1 MTELSKMPGY
11 KTQEAEDRGL
21 QALTNLPKMERAQ
34 FLEALKAKPPVTP
47 LPRDTQE
54 EHHEAYTLPG
64 GKNYREILLQHPN
77 STFKGVSSHFGGAPN
92 ILASVRAKDRTGPN
106 GEKILHIEELQSDWH
121 QQGREKGYTPPDVA
135 KQINA
140 AERAHR
146 ELKKQLDQAKD
157 SAALAERGLVDP
169 TTKRMRD
176 LNPEMNQRLEASKLR
191 HNNTIMEL
199 MPQVMKAEAEHQ
211 DLLHQSKNTVPDA
224 PFKKSWHE
232 MALKKMIHHAAANG
246 YDSIAITPGAEQ
258 ADRYGLAKHLGEV
271 QYNHEFKRLAGFDK
285 SGTPVIYHADVEP
298 EQLPNYIGKEVA
310 TKLLAQPK
318 NNQEHSLKGVD
329 LQVGGEGMKGFYDK
343 IVPNFLNQ
351 FGKKYGAKVQTVPL
365 ALPTIAEHFGQ
376 TEEQFQALPQD
387 VQEDMH
393 RRFEYQRGKTT
404 PKTASVHTFPIT
416 PEMRE
421 DVTKNGVPLYAK
433 GGEVEVK
440 PTNYD
445 PNLQRKHPELE
456 AAIRG
461 ISAGT
466 TTHKQLDKLI
476 AKHKPI
482 KPYEF
487 VPQPATDEDAE
498 RALKPAQK
506 PKWRGH
512 EQWPAGRK
520 VGLRL
525 DIPAYESHGV
535 WVNSVH
541 DEEGKGED
549 NLKVAYGPVSSVKNA
564 VFDPT
569 PHKAEEVGTGEK
581 GKSSFA
587 RIKGDLHHM
596 SEDEAVEHMKT
607 YLNHPDYAQV
617 GFDPRRHGHFY
628 DRKTMKPVT
637 HSAHVVQIGPL
648 VLAHKP
654 TYGKRENYAKGGEVS
669 RETTMG
675 INVRS
680 DKKANLQYADLIVDG
695 HKTYESRNGDTLRP
709 YVGKRVSIVRTGDGP
724 AKAIGAVTVGEPM
737 VVNRKKFREMEQHH
751 LVPEGSAFDIA
762 SGTKH
767 LYPMHNPERY
777 DSERDV
783 GHGIVARKVH
793 MAGGGKVKP
802 LSERF
807 DFGKAGEFDPIGNA
821 KKSLRGAY
829 DVVSKIPGNLKRL
842 VTDPVAYAKSLPA
855 PGIEQLAGAFNPAH
869 IGGIM
874 MGPGSRT
881 WNQKSF
887 EDAVHLAGST
897 GNLMPPKEVWKRTGN
912 IPNARDFVPRQ
923 EINDS
928 NAKFYTPAELKYNLD
943 EAKAM
948 LKWAK
953 QQPLLPK
960 WSTLPD
966 EHRNNFLVYA
976 DKLNTVV
983 QDLSQDPA
991 KGIKAK
997 YVLDHPELYAAYPE
1011 LGEMLISQPAQPHS
1025 TTKGGF
1031 NSKRPEV
1038 TIFPQADPRGTAI
1051 HEMQHAV
1058 QNIEG
1063 MSPGTN
1069 PLLYG
1074 GDLANYLKF
1083 HKAVTDAYP
1092 NLNPKQAAEDAMH
1105 GWYSSHMGEAEAR
1118 QATKRMDMSPQER
1131 LNNFPDYDTKPNWL
1145 IDKPAEAPDISLD
1158 PALKYE
1164 RPASYAK
1171 GGRIKPIGY
1180 TKEQVTVSPNLDA
1193 MRYELMSVKRYTK
1206 KVK

>member
-1 MTELSKMPGY
+1 MSFYSPIDRLAQTLPRPKGTGSEFMTELSKMPGY
-11 KTQEAEDRGL
+11 KAQEAEDRGL
-21 QALTNLPKMERAQ
+21 QALVNLPKMERAQ
-34 FLEALKAKPPVTP
+34 FLEALKAKRPVVPKVISNDGTDD
-47 LPRDTQE
+47 PRYLTRE
-54 EHHEAYTLPG
+54 ERLYGGNENQAFHEQYTLPG
-64 GKNYREILLQHPN
+64 GRNYREILLQHPQGG
-77 STFKGVSSHFGGAPN
+77 FKGVQHHFGGTPN
-92 ILASVRAKDRTGPN
+92 ILASVRAKDRIGPN

-121 QQGREKGYTPPDVA
+121 QQGREKGYASPESA
-135 KQINA
+135 GQIKA

-146 ELKKQLDQAKD
+146 ELKKQLEEAKQN
-157 SAALAERGLVDP
+157 AAYAEAGLNDP
-169 TTKRMRD
+169 KTKRLLD
-176 LNPEMNQRLEASKLR
+176 LNPEVRQRLEAAKLR
-191 HNNTIMEL
+191 HNDTIMEL
-199 MPQVMKAEAEHQ
+199 MPQVMRAEAEHQ
-211 DLLHQSKNTVPDA
+211 DLLRQNTVPDA

-232 MALKKMIHHAAANG
+232 MALKKMIHHAAENG

-258 ADRYGLAKHLGEV
+258 ADRYGLSKHIDSLELFPTLYSNNPKPLVLRGHKNKNQIISKEVSEDDLPGLLGED
-271 QYNHEFKRLAGFDK
+271 LAK
-285 SGTPVIYHADVEP
+285 
-298 EQLPNYIGKEVA
+298 
-310 TKLLAQPK
+310 KLLNAPANHIGTKQ
-318 NNQEHSLKGVD
+318 LGGVD
-329 LQVGGEGMKGFYDK
+329 LETDERAKGMKGFYDK

-351 FGKKYGAKVQTVPL
+351 FGKKYGAKVQPGTVSIVSTPAQHHGL
-365 ALPTIAEHFGQ
+365 
-376 TEEQFQALPQD
+376 TESQFRAQSPDEQ
-387 VQEDMH
+387 
-393 RRFEYQRGKTT
+393 QRMVRQHAYAHQGAKTEV
-404 PKTASVHTFPIT
+404 PVHHFPIT

-421 DVTKNGVPLYAK
+421 DVTKNGVPLYSK

-440 PTNYD
+440 PTAYD

-461 ISAGT
+461 IAAGT

-487 VPQPATDEDAE
+487 VPQPASDEDAE

-506 PKWRGH
+506 PKWRAH

-541 DEEGKGED
+541 DEEGKGDD

-654 TYGKRENYAKGGEVS
+654 TYGKRENYAKGGEVHS
-669 RETTMG
+669 DGPAMG

-737 VVNRKKFREMEQHH
+737 VVDRKKFRKMEKQH

-767 LYPMHNPERY
+767 LYPMHEPERY
-777 DSERDV
+777 ESERDV

-793 MAGGGKVKP
+793 MADGGPVPP
-802 LSERF
+802 LRPLNPQL
-807 DFGKAGEFDPIGNA
+807 AA
-821 KKSLRGAY
+821 LREQMAAQSALHKAY
-829 DVVSKIPGNLKRL
+829 DEAMKSVYTNQMP
-842 VTDPVAYAKSLPA
+842 TFAQWVA
-855 PGIEQLAGAFNPAH
+855 
-869 IGGIM
+869 
-874 MGPGSRT
+874 
-881 WNQKSF
+881 
-887 EDAVHLAGST
+887 
-897 GNLMPPKEVWKRTGN
+897 
-912 IPNARDFVPRQ
+912 
-923 EINDS
+923 
-928 NAKFYTPAELKYNLD
+928 
-943 EAKAM
+943 
-948 LKWAK
+948 
-953 QQPLLPK
+953 
-960 WSTLPD
+960 
-966 EHRNNFLVYA
+966 
-976 DKLNTVV
+976 
-983 QDLSQDPA
+983 SQG
-991 KGIKAK
+991 K
-997 YVLDHPELYAAYPE
+997 
-1011 LGEMLISQPAQPHS
+1011 
-1025 TTKGGF
+1025 
-1031 NSKRPEV
+1031 
-1038 TIFPQADPRGTAI
+1038 
-1051 HEMQHAV
+1051 
-1058 QNIEG
+1058 
-1063 MSPGTN
+1063 
-1069 PLLYG
+1069 
-1074 GDLANYLKF
+1074 
-1083 HKAVTDAYP
+1083 
-1092 NLNPKQAAEDAMH
+1092 
-1105 GWYSSHMGEAEAR
+1105 
-1118 QATKRMDMSPQER
+1118 
-1131 LNNFPDYDTKPNWL
+1131 
-1145 IDKPAEAPDISLD
+1145 
-1158 PALKYE
+1158 
-1164 RPASYAK
+1164 AK
-1171 GGRIKPIGY
+1171 GGSIKPVGY

-1193 MRYELMSVKRYTK
+1193 MRYELESVKHYTK

>member
-1 MTELSKMPGY
+1 
-11 KTQEAEDRGL
+11 
-21 QALTNLPKMERAQ
+21 
-34 FLEALKAKPPVTP
+34 
-47 LPRDTQE
+47 
-54 EHHEAYTLPG
+54 
-64 GKNYREILLQHPN
+64 
-77 STFKGVSSHFGGAPN
+77 
-92 ILASVRAKDRTGPN
+92 
-106 GEKILHIEELQSDWH
+106 
-121 QQGREKGYTPPDVA
+121 
-135 KQINA
+135 
-140 AERAHR
+140 
-146 ELKKQLDQAKD
+146 
-157 SAALAERGLVDP
+157 
-169 TTKRMRD
+169 
-176 LNPEMNQRLEASKLR
+176 
-191 HNNTIMEL
+191 MEL

-318 NNQEHSLKGVD
+318 NNEEHSLKGVD

-351 FGKKYGAKVQTVPL
+351 FGKKYGAKVSTKQLPIEGGIEPGWVTKPAAPREVP
-365 ALPTIAEHFGQ
+365 
-376 TEEQFQALPQD
+376 
-387 VQEDMH
+387 
-393 RRFEYQRGKTT
+393 
-404 PKTASVHTFPIT
+404 VHHFPIT

-461 ISAGT
+461 IAAGT

-525 DIPAYESHGV
+525 DIPAYETHGV

-654 TYGKRENYAKGGEVS
+654 TYGKRENYATGGPVPP
-669 RETTMG
+669 
-675 INVRS
+675 
-680 DKKANLQYADLIVDG
+680 
-695 HKTYESRNGDTLRP
+695 LRP
-709 YVGKRVSIVRTGDGP
+709 
-724 AKAIGAVTVGEPM
+724 
-737 VVNRKKFREMEQHH
+737 
-751 LVPEGSAFDIA
+751 L
-762 SGTKH
+762 
-767 LYPMHNPERY
+767 NPQLAAMR
-777 DSERDV
+777 
-783 GHGIVARKVH
+783 
-793 MAGGGKVKP
+793 
-802 LSERF
+802 
-807 DFGKAGEFDPIGNA
+807 
-821 KKSLRGAY
+821 
-829 DVVSKIPGNLKRL
+829 
-842 VTDPVAYAKSLPA
+842 
-855 PGIEQLAGAFNPAH
+855 EQLAQQAALH
-869 IGGIM
+869 
-874 MGPGSRT
+874 
-881 WNQKSF
+881 K
-887 EDAVHLAGST
+887 A
-897 GNLMPPKEVWKRTGN
+897 
-912 IPNARDFVPRQ
+912 
-923 EINDS
+923 
-928 NAKFYTPAELKYNLD
+928 YD
-943 EAKAM
+943 EAMKNVYTNQMPTFAQWVKSQGKAAGGSILPEEPSTAPESDLLSHPNKSYSVGAERLLHDTPD
-948 LKWAK
+948 LKIAQAK
-953 QQPLLPK
+953 YSP
-960 WSTLPD
+960 T
-966 EHRNNFLVYA
+966 
-976 DKLNTVV
+976 
-983 QDLSQDPA
+983 
-991 KGIKAK
+991 KAK
-997 YVLDHPELYAAYPE
+997 SYRYLSYQNNEPVGVLQF
-1011 LGEMLISQPAQPHS
+1011 M
-1025 TTKGGF
+1025 
-1031 NSKRPEV
+1031 
-1038 TIFPQADPRGTAI
+1038 
-1051 HEMQHAV
+1051 
-1058 QNIEG
+1058 
-1063 MSPGTN
+1063 
-1069 PLLYG
+1069 
-1074 GDLANYLKF
+1074 
-1083 HKAVTDAYP
+1083 TDAK
-1092 NLNPKQAAEDAMH
+1092 NPKSAVIQNAYVKQAFQKQGIGSALLAR
-1105 GWYSSHMGEAEAR
+1105 AR
-1118 QATKRMDMSPQER
+1118 QDFDLRHSDELSEAGKAFAAKTK
-1131 LNNFPDYDTKPNWL
+1131 
-1145 IDKPAEAPDISLD
+1145 
-1158 PALKYE
+1158 
-1164 RPASYAK
+1164 AK
-1171 GGRIKPIGY
+1171 GGSIKPVGY

-1193 MRYELMSVKRYTK
+1193 MRYELMSVKQYTK

>member
-1 MTELSKMPGY
+1 VSFYSPIDRLAQNLPRPKGTGAEFMTELSKMPGY

-34 FLEALKAKPPVTP
+34 FMEALKAKPPVVPKVISNDGTDD
-47 LPRDTQE
+47 PRYLTRE
-54 EHHEAYTLPG
+54 ERLYGGNENQAFHEQYTLPG
-64 GKNYREILLQHPN
+64 GTNYREILLKHPLPQKAF
-77 STFKGVSSHFGGAPN
+77 SGVQQHFGGEGN
-92 ILASVRAKDRTGPN
+92 ILASVRAKDRRGPN

-121 QQGREKGYTPPDVA
+121 QQGRDKGYTPPDVQ
-135 KQINA
+135 KQINN

-146 ELKKQLDQAKD
+146 KLQQQLREAKQN
-157 SAALAERGLVDP
+157 AAFVESGLSDP

-176 LNPEMNQRLEASKLR
+176 LNPEMIQRLEASKIK

-199 MPQVMKAEAEHQ
+199 LPQVMKAEAAHQ

-224 PFKKSWHE
+224 PFKKNWHE

-246 YDSIAITPGAEQ
+246 YDAIAITPGREQ
-258 ADRYGLAKHLGEV
+258 ADRYGLAQHVGLIRHMTHGDNPNSGILFAYDPQGNQIVREDDVPHAKLPEYIGREGAKKLMDQKPDGV
-271 QYNHEFKRLAGFDK
+271 GYRELAG
-285 SGTPVIYHADVEP
+285 A
-298 EQLPNYIGKEVA
+298 
-310 TKLLAQPK
+310 
-318 NNQEHSLKGVD
+318 D
-329 LQVGGEGMKGFYDK
+329 LQIGGEGMKGFYDK

-351 FGKKYGAKVQTVPL
+351 FGKKYGAKVGQIQVPVVH
-365 ALPTIAEHFGQ
+365 ALQG
-376 TEEQFQALPQD
+376 L
-387 VQEDMH
+387 
-393 RRFEYQRGKTT
+393 RRVNNY
-404 PKTASVHTFPIT
+404 PDDPPLNLHHFPIT

-421 DVTKNGVPLYAK
+421 DVVKNGVPLYAK

-461 ISAGT
+461 IAAGT

-525 DIPAYESHGV
+525 DIPAYETHGV

-669 RETTMG
+669 RETAMG

-695 HKTYESRNGDTLRP
+695 KKTYESRNGDTLRP

-724 AKAIGAVTVGEPM
+724 AKAIGAVTVGEPI
-737 VVNRKKFREMEQHH
+737 VVDRKKFRKMEKQH

-767 LYPMHNPERY
+767 LYPMHEPERY
-777 DSERDV
+777 ESERDV

-793 MAGGGKVKP
+793 MADGGPVPP
-802 LSERF
+802 LR
-807 DFGKAGEFDPIGNA
+807 PLN
-821 KKSLRGAY
+821 
-829 DVVSKIPGNLKRL
+829 P
-842 VTDPVAYAKSLPA
+842 
-855 PGIEQLAGAFNPAH
+855 QLAAL
-869 IGGIM
+869 
-874 MGPGSRT
+874 RE
-881 WNQKSF
+881 Q
-887 EDAVHLAGST
+887 
-897 GNLMPPKEVWKRTGN
+897 
-912 IPNARDFVPRQ
+912 FV
-923 EINDS
+923 
-928 NAKFYTPAELKYNLD
+928 
-943 EAKAM
+943 
-948 LKWAK
+948 
-953 QQPLLPK
+953 
-960 WSTLPD
+960 
-966 EHRNNFLVYA
+966 
-976 DKLNTVV
+976 
-983 QDLSQDPA
+983 
-991 KGIKAK
+991 
-997 YVLDHPELYAAYPE
+997 
-1011 LGEMLISQPAQPHS
+1011 AQS
-1025 TTKGGF
+1025 
-1031 NSKRPEV
+1031 
-1038 TIFPQADPRGTAI
+1038 A
-1051 HEMQHAV
+1051 
-1058 QNIEG
+1058 
-1063 MSPGTN
+1063 
-1069 PLLYG
+1069 L
-1074 GDLANYLKF
+1074 
-1083 HKAVTDAYP
+1083 HKAY
-1092 NLNPKQAAEDAMH
+1092 NEAMKNVYTNQMPTFKD
-1105 GWYSSHMGEAEAR
+1105 WV
-1118 QATKRMDMSPQER
+1118 
-1131 LNNFPDYDTKPNWL
+1131 
-1145 IDKPAEAPDISLD
+1145 
-1158 PALKYE
+1158 
-1164 RPASYAK
+1164 ASQGKAK
-1171 GGRIKPIGY
+1171 GGRVKPVGY